1 MRDEEFIRGPVP
13 MTKREIRLAS
23 VDRLELAQARLLID
37 VGAGTGSVGIEAA
50 SRYPQLRVMAVER
63 NPDALA
69 LIRANSAK
77 FALDERMD
85 IVAGDAPLPLAV
97 SADAVFI
104 GGSGGN
110 LAAIFGW
117 AGELLVPG
125 GRLVINLILQENLGE
140 ALGALRQAPFVRAD
154 CVQMQVA
161 SLAPLGSGHFFKPN
175 NPAFIISCLK
185 ENTHD
190 RAL

>member
-23 VDRLELAQARLLID
+23 VERLELSRARLLID

-50 SRYPQLRVMAVER
+50 CRYPQLRVVAVER
-63 NPDALA
+63 SPDALA
-69 LIRANSAK
+69 LIRRNCDK
-77 FALDERMD
+77 FALDRVD
-85 IVAGDAPLPLAV
+85 IVAGEAPLPLDV
-97 SADAVFI
+97 RADAVFI

-110 LAAIFGW
+110 LDSIIRW
-117 AGELLVPG
+117 AGELLAPG
-125 GRLVINLILQENLGE
+125 GRLVINLILQENLSE
-140 ALGALRQAPFVRAD
+140 ALRCLGLPPFGRVD
-154 CVQMQVA
+154 CIQMQV
-161 SLAPLGSGHFFKPN
+161 SCLTGLGSGHFFKPN

>member
-1 MRDEEFIRGPVP
+1 MRDDEFIRGPVP
-13 MTKREIRLAS
+13 MTKREIRLVS
-23 VDRLELAQARLLID
+23 VDRLELARARLLID

-50 SRYPQLRVMAVER
+50 CRYPRLRVMALER

-69 LIRANSAK
+69 LIRDNCARFS
-77 FALDERMD
+77 LDRVE
-85 IVAGDAPLPLAV
+85 IVAGEAPLPLAV
-97 SADAVFI
+97 NADAVFI

-110 LAAIFGW
+110 LSAIIRW
-117 AGELLVPG
+117 AGELLLPG
-125 GRLVINLILQENLGE
+125 GRLVINLILQENLSE

-154 CVQMQVA
+154 CIQMQVA
-161 SLAPLGSGHFFKPN
+161 GLTGLGSGHFFKPN